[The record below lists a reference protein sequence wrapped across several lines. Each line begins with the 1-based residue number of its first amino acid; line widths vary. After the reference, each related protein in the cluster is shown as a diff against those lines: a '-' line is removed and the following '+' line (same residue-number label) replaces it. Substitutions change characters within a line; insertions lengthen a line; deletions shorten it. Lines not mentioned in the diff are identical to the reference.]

1 MLRIHIYIYF
11 LEKFKEM
18 QQVKLSAPKHELHAL
33 PKQRFQ
39 RKILPSKLSK
49 LRFKLHRITSLK
61 LCKTSYQIHEISCQ
75 NRELHLLQRSIK
87 GKIKKK
93 RKKETIEFPAV
104 NLT

>member
-1 MLRIHIYIYF
+1 
-11 LEKFKEM
+11 M

-49 LRFKLHRITSLK
+49 LRFKLHHNLSLK
-61 LCKTSYQIHEISCQ
+61 LCKTSYQIHEIHEKKTVNYIYSKD
-75 NRELHLLQRSIK
+75 RSK
-87 GKIKKK
+87 EKLKKK